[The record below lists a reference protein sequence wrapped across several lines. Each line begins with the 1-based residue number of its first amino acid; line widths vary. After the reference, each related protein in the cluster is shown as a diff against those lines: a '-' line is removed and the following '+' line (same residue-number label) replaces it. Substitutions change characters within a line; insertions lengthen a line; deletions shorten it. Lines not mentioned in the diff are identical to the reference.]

1 MLKKYTAVLLL
12 FICLTHLAGF
22 YVYFVVRLGEIRM
35 TMREKLAELPA
46 DQLEVVTIP
55 KADFQTIWLEE
66 REMKWRG
73 QMFDIARI
81 EDRGSVVNV
90 YCLRDHDE
98 DGLLNILSA
107 VVETAQQDTT
117 TAPTSVVQFFALE
130 YITCGIVCPAAPSM
144 GYAQNTTAY
153 QFAPYLVI
161 NDPLAPPPR
170 VI

>member
-1 MLKKYTAVLLL
+1 MFKKYTAVLLL
-12 FICLTHLAGF
+12 CVCLTHLAGF

-35 TMREKLAELPA
+35 TMREKLADLPA

-55 KADFQTIWLEE
+55 KADFQAIWLEE

-73 QMFDIARI
+73 QMFDIARV
-81 EDRGSVVNV
+81 ENQGTLVQV

-107 VVETAQQDTT
+107 IVETTQQDTT

-130 YITCGIVCPAAPSM
+130 YVTCVILCPVAPSRS
-144 GYAQNTTAY
+144 YTQNSTAY

-170 VI
+170 LI